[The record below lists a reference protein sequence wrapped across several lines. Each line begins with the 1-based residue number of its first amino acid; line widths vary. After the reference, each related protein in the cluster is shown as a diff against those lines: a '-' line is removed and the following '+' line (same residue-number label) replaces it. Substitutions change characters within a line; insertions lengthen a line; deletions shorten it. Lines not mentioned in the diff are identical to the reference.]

1 MKNTAS
7 TECSVEE
14 HRVPK
19 ELPKGTGC
27 GGWGEVEGC
36 QEGLRK
42 RGKTGS
48 KLSTMIG
55 FGLEERKES
64 SWGDQPSGFAWN

>member
-1 MKNTAS
+1 MLR
-7 TECSVEE
+7 SVDLNSN
-14 HRVPK
+14 HDDYGRD
-19 ELPKGTGC
+19 L
-27 GGWGEVEGC
+27 
-36 QEGLRK
+36 